1 MNNAQA
7 NQILD
12 RIKEGQQFSPFVI
25 DRALCLTGDIDSDR
39 GGGMGEALQEKDDGV
54 WEKRSVLLVANHIGR
69 HHQAAGPESSR
80 EFTQSDEHSER
91 TQ

>member
-25 DRALCLTGDIDSDR
+25 NRALCLTGDIDPDR
-39 GGGMGEALQEKDDGV
+39 GPGMGEALSEESNGM

-69 HHQAAGPESSR
+69 HHQAARPESSR
-80 EFTQSDEHSER
+80 GLTQSDEHTER